1 MSVATTAWIWIIS
14 IALVLGLLA
23 AHLRFTLRNA
33 TLSAL
38 PLLCGGLL
46 GTLLAMMLEPAG
58 LSTFASGS
66 LRGGLAPLLIGVAGA
81 ASVRIRHLFAGIP
94 AALAIPPGPSNIEL
108 LAAIDAQ
115 GKAMSQWLQRFAA
128 EQQQQNHATLTA
140 ALHDVIDDFHQRING
155 QFRQHLS
162 VLQAFVADTGA
173 LLEKHRTQQMETMH
187 HERRSADQIQ
197 RSVQEFHALLAQS
210 EGLATLAG
218 QVRQALELLGPRQ
231 EALAADLVQ
240 MTQDLGHTKDSVAA
254 LHAQFD
260 GALDEFVL
268 RSRRDLDGVG
278 KRVGQS
284 SSELQ
289 QAMQRA
295 AEQTRT
301 HISDIA
307 GKQQQQMAAMNRELS
322 EALGK
327 PLAAMSKQLTGVQ
340 SKLSSELAPMAQQ
353 IRRAADLSK
362 R

>member
-1 MSVATTAWIWIIS
+1 
-14 IALVLGLLA
+14 
-23 AHLRFTLRNA
+23 
-33 TLSAL
+33 
-38 PLLCGGLL
+38 
-46 GTLLAMMLEPAG
+46 
-58 LSTFASGS
+58 
-66 LRGGLAPLLIGVAGA
+66 
-81 ASVRIRHLFAGIP
+81 
-94 AALAIPPGPSNIEL
+94 
-108 LAAIDAQ
+108 
-115 GKAMSQWLQRFAA
+115 
-128 EQQQQNHATLTA
+128 
-140 ALHDVIDDFHQRING
+140 
-155 QFRQHLS
+155 
-162 VLQAFVADTGA
+162 VADTGA

-295 AEQTRT
+295 AEQTRA